1 MVVIL
6 LGPPGVGKGTQAVR
20 LAEEVGAAHVST
32 GDLLRAARREGTE
45 LGRKAQGFMDR
56 GELVPDGLILDLVRE
71 HLASLQEGMPVLF
84 DGFPR
89 TEDQANGLDD
99 LLKELGRSVDAVVLF
114 EADDEVLVK
123 RLSGRRSCPE
133 DGSVYNVYFNPPETE
148 GVCDRC
154 GTALVHRKDDNA
166 ETVSRR
172 LEVYQEETAPLI
184 AFYAEH
190 DAPLERIGADRDVDE
205 IYADFQRI
213 VDRRAP
219 LPTVGD
225 GGAEAGQGESA
236 HDSDSEADVGTAEGR
251 V

>member
-20 LAEEVGAAHVST
+20 LAEELSAAHVST
-32 GDLLRAARREGTE
+32 GDLLRAARREGTD

-71 HLASLQEGMPVLF
+71 HLSSFDVGTPVLF

-89 TEDQANGLDD
+89 TEDQATGLDE
-99 LLKELGRSVDAVVLF
+99 LLDEMGRSVDLVVLF

-154 GTALVHRKDDNA
+154 GTDLVHRKDDNA
-166 ETVSRR
+166 ETVARR
-172 LEVYQEETAPLI
+172 LQVYQDETAPLI
-184 AFYAEH
+184 AFYGEH
-190 DAPLERIGADRDVDE
+190 DAPLERIEADREVDDVF
-205 IYADFQRI
+205 ADFRRT
-213 VDRRAP
+213 VSTGSAGDRAP
-219 LPTVGD
+219 R
-225 GGAEAGQGESA
+225 ER
-236 HDSDSEADVGTAEGR
+236 AEGR
-251 V
+251 G